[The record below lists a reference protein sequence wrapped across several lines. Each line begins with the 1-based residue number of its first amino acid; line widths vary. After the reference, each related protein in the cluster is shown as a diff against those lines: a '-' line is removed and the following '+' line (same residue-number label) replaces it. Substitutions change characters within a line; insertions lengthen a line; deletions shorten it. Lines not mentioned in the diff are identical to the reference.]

1 MDSESIIDEIG
12 TEQGWNDDSKL
23 SLCLQYIDNQKDNE
37 AFRAFL
43 QEQADEE
50 NSFESDGR

>member
-12 TEQGWNDDSKL
+12 TEQGWNDNSKL

-43 QEQADEE
+43 QEKADEE